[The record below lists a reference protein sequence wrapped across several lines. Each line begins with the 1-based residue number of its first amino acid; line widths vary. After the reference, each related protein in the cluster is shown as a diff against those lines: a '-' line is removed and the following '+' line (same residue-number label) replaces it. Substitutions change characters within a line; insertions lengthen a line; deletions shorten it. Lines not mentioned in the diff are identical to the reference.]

1 MDRLLPFR
9 PVHEQVQGPVP
20 DILRHLDRLTRS
32 FEHDGRRIPY
42 IAIYARP
49 LGPVGPG
56 LEPPLELITAKESG
70 FEGIACVDDVA
81 RAAILALQVHEDTGV
96 DDEDTDTEQTR
107 STMALAMAFDWLAFV
122 EYMQEPSGRF
132 LNFIVDGSGAK
143 NRRGQT
149 SYVGGRWW
157 TARAMWAL
165 ATVWRITGEDH
176 YLRAFLRGRLAP
188 TSDMKIKALHALA
201 LMELYRRT
209 PDDALC
215 RRICALCDAI
225 VASGPG
231 FFRDRVAKADVAMWG
246 YHQLQAV
253 ARAGRLFS
261 RLDYLA
267 ACEETVR
274 NLVEPVVADGFYHV
288 YPRQQDRQCA
298 YDVSPLVLGLE
309 DLYHATGRRR
319 YRDLALDCASWLDDA
334 NPAGKAIYD
343 PDTGCCSDGVT
354 DGVAS
359 LNCGAE
365 STIEAGF
372 IELARRRLARG
383 ARTRAPRADEE
394 IADAVSALSM

>member
-9 PVHEQVQGPVP
+9 PVHGQVQDPVP
-20 DILRHLDRLTRS
+20 DILRHLDRLTHS
-32 FEHDGRRIPY
+32 FEYDGRYIPY

-49 LGPVGPG
+49 LGPAGPG
-56 LEPPLELITAKESG
+56 LEPPLEFITAKESG

-81 RAAILALQVHEDTGV
+81 RAAILALQVHEDTGAG
-96 DDEDTDTEQTR
+96 QTR
-107 STMALAMAFDWLAFV
+107 STSALDMARDWLTFV
-122 EYMQEPSGRF
+122 EYMQEPNGRF

-149 SYVGGRWW
+149 SYVGGKWW

-165 ATVWRITGEDH
+165 ATAWRVTGEDH

-201 LMELYRRT
+201 LMELYQRT

-215 RRICALCDAI
+215 RRICALCDTI

-253 ARAGRLFS
+253 ARAGCLFS
-261 RLDYLA
+261 RLDYLT

-274 NLVEPVVADGFYHV
+274 NLVEPVVAGGFYHV
-288 YPRQQDRQCA
+288 YPRQQECQCA
-298 YDVSPLVLGLE
+298 YDVSTLVLGLE
-309 DLYHATGRRR
+309 DLYRATGRRR
-319 YRDLALDCASWLDDA
+319 YRDLALACASWLDGA
-334 NPAGKAIYD
+334 NPAGEAVYD
-343 PDTGCCSDGVT
+343 PSTGRCSDGVT
-354 DGVAS
+354 EGVAS

-372 IELARRRLARG
+372 IELARRRLASG
-383 ARTRAPRADEE
+383 ARVPLAGADSG
-394 IADAVSALSM
+394 ATVSALSM